1 MGKRNTKPKT
11 AERLSAFEKKKGF
24 KGVFKGPNIRRK
36 CAKCDQPTTALAES
50 CCPKHG
56 GKGWVPKFC
65 QAIGCKKQATRA
77 KGTQCTGCWVKAD
90 PEARGCPGCQTLPKS
105 KSRADEMCRDCV
117 RKAAVEAK
125 RDEGRV
131 LLAQLC
137 ADEDITEGPPRPT
150 ATTLFGKR
158 YAVLNPMD
166 DHKPRVR
173 VRSGDEWK
181 PACAERGCPHVAICA
196 PGTPN
201 THCKV
206 HGGGHR
212 CPGGPDATA
221 GCPLGN
227 GIHVN
232 ESDDHVRY
240 LKDGIQYCCACFC
253 DAFKDHELARNAKR
267 RVHAK
272 EQNVREFLERRF
284 ATSHPLLK
292 WVMDRQVEGT
302 RRRPDHR
309 PLLHLLGIK
318 SHDLVIESD
327 ENSHWFYLCA
337 DERDKEKTIHY
348 YINGEKK
355 PLCFIRFN
363 VDAYD
368 DLVTGTRVTSCWGVG
383 KDGIVRIKKGRD
395 AEWAARLEK
404 LAQMVEMYLVDY
416 TDTWAAWAEAD
427 RPKAELHTIELFYD
441 NVAVKKN
448 EAAQA
453 FAAIK
458 AASEAKKK
466 AATTAT
472 AAASDSE

>member
-1 MGKRNTKPKT
+1 
-11 AERLSAFEKKKGF
+11 
-24 KGVFKGPNIRRK
+24 
-36 CAKCDQPTTALAES
+36 
-50 CCPKHG
+50 
-56 GKGWVPKFC
+56 
-65 QAIGCKKQATRA
+65 
-77 KGTQCTGCWVKAD
+77 
-90 PEARGCPGCQTLPKS
+90 
-105 KSRADEMCRDCV
+105 
-117 RKAAVEAK
+117 
-125 RDEGRV
+125 
-131 LLAQLC
+131 
-137 ADEDITEGPPRPT
+137 
-150 ATTLFGKR
+150 
-158 YAVLNPMD
+158 
-166 DHKPRVR
+166 
-173 VRSGDEWK
+173 
-181 PACAERGCPHVAICA
+181 
-196 PGTPN
+196 
-201 THCKV
+201 
-206 HGGGHR
+206 
-212 CPGGPDATA
+212 
-221 GCPLGN
+221 
-227 GIHVN
+227 
-232 ESDDHVRY
+232 
-240 LKDGIQYCCACFC
+240 
-253 DAFKDHELARNAKR
+253 
-267 RVHAK
+267 
-272 EQNVREFLERRF
+272 
-284 ATSHPLLK
+284 
-292 WVMDRQVEGT
+292 
-302 RRRPDHR
+302 
-309 PLLHLLGIK
+309 
-318 SHDLVIESD
+318 
-327 ENSHWFYLCA
+327 